1 MVACWPIP
9 TPAADP
15 FVNLFVSAD
24 PLEELLIASAM
35 TAEVWELGDAGA
47 MRARALRISRRATR
61 CSRPIASTC
70 GDERTLGWSNVHILY
85 C

>member
-15 FVNLFVSAD
+15 FENLFVAAD
-24 PLEELLIASAM
+24 PLEDVSIASAM
-35 TAEVWELGDAGA
+35 TAEVGELGDAGP
-47 MRARALRISRRATR
+47 MRARASRISRRATR
-61 CSRPIASTC
+61 CSRPIAITC
-70 GDERTLGWSNVHILY
+70 GGGRTLGWSNVHILH